1 MVTVTTDLA
10 TLYLNLATLPTQ
22 MATTPEMNRV
32 YHQESR
38 IEMHGK
44 R

>member
-1 MVTVTTDLA
+1 MVTVTTD
-10 TLYLNLATLPTQ
+10 LATLPTQ